1 MENQTCLCR
10 IKQILLAGLSFW
22 FAAAGSIP
30 ASANQIKEVRI
41 RLEAESFDE
50 NGWPCVEAYCASEKY
65 TVTGIERI
73 GEDPGSDGNG
83 PAGPQQEEA
92 NEKAG
97 SREEDEA
104 VRSRL
109 EREAEPTAEPTAKPA
124 YEIELT
130 SEEEDGFAV
139 MKQNNIRFYGL
150 DAVCTKAVRKDSG
163 QTLLLTMILEAPGE
177 IVGEIGGLSFHGASA
192 SWEAAPGASSY
203 LVMLYRSQ
211 KRVGYSHRTA
221 GLSYDFSP
229 LIKKPGSYCCKVYP
243 LTESGKRGAPAE
255 SCRKQIEEDELAE
268 IQKGWEASPAGHAVL
283 SEAADMA
290 SEKGKRGSA
299 SGWYTSE
306 TQKFYLEKDG
316 GVPQENWLFLDGA
329 WYYFDRTGAAKTD
342 CWQEWKGSRYYLG
355 ETGKL
360 ENETDAPE
368 NETDAPENEAGA
380 PENEADT
387 PENEAD
393 TPENGTDASKN
404 ETDTFENELDAP
416 ERKGEVPERKTQAL

>member
-10 IKQILLAGLSFW
+10 RKQILLAGLSFW

-73 GEDPGSDGNG
+73 GENTGSDGNG
-83 PAGPQQEEA
+83 PAGPQQEETD
-92 NEKAG
+92 EKAG

-104 VRSRL
+104 VRIRL
-109 EREAEPTAEPTAKPA
+109 EREAEPTEKPT

-163 QTLLLTMILEAPGE
+163 QTLILTMILEAPRE
-177 IVGEIGGLSFHGASA
+177 IVGKIGALSFFGTLA

-203 LVMLYRSQ
+203 LVMLYRNR

-221 GLSYDFSP
+221 GLSYNFSP
-229 LIKKPGSYCCKVYP
+229 LIKETGSYCCKVYP
-243 LTESGKRGAPAE
+243 LTESGKKGTPAE
-255 SCRKQIEEDELAE
+255 SCRKQIGEDELVK
-268 IQKGWEASPAGHAVL
+268 IQKDWEASPAGHAVL
-283 SEAADMA
+283 SGAADMA

-306 TQKFYLEKDG
+306 AQKFYLEKDG
-316 GVPQENWLFLDGA
+316 GIPQENWLYLDGA
-329 WYYFDRTGAAKTD
+329 WYYFDQKGAAKTD
-342 CWQEWKGSRYYLG
+342 CWQEWKGSWYYLG

-368 NETDAPENEAGA
+368 NKA
-380 PENEADT
+380 
-387 PENEAD
+387 
-393 TPENGTDASKN
+393 DASKN
-404 ETDTFENELDAP
+404 ETVISENELDAA
-416 ERKGEVPERKTQAL
+416 EGKGEGLERKTQAL